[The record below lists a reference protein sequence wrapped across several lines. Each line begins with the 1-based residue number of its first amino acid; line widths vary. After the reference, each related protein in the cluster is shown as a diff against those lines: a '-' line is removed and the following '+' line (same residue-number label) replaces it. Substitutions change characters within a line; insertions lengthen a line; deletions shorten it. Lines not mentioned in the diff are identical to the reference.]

1 MPDALAG
8 RILDAAEVISEIN
21 KSRKP
26 VLAVDV
32 PSGLDVDT
40 GEVLGIAVKARRTV
54 TFVASKKGF
63 SKARQYTGK
72 VIVRDIGVTML

>member
-1 MPDALAG
+1 M
-8 RILDAAEVISEIN
+8 
-21 KSRKP
+21 
-26 VLAVDV
+26 AVDV